1 MTINEKDLYEN
12 IVGHVPP
19 EISERIKVGL
29 KTDPELTKM
38 FEDLRIHIM
47 DSKVHDAKTV
57 QLLLFGMMSAR
68 LISAPIR
75 YHAVAAKMAGAS
87 MDELNAVA
95 GLSLL
100 AGGMRSY
107 NEAGA
112 AIAAAFDPHATE
124 KE

>member
-1 MTINEKDLYEN
+1 MTIDKKDLYEN

-29 KTDPELTKM
+29 ETDAELTHM
-38 FEDLRIHIM
+38 FEELRLHIM
-47 DSKVHDAKTV
+47 RPEALDEKTV

-75 YHAVAAKMAGAS
+75 YHAVAAKMAGAGK
-87 MDELNAVA
+87 DELYAVA
-95 GLSLL
+95 GLALL

-112 AIAAAFDPHATE
+112 AIAAAFANDN
-124 KE
+124 

>member
-1 MTINEKDLYEN
+1 MTINETDLYEN

-29 KTDPELTKM
+29 ETDPELTRM
-38 FEDLRIHIM
+38 FEELRIHIM
-47 DSKVHDAKTV
+47 RSKVLDEKTV

-68 LISAPIR
+68 LISAPIL

-87 MDELNAVA
+87 KDELYAVA
-95 GLSLL
+95 GLALL

-112 AIAAAFDPHATE
+112 AIAAAFE
-124 KE
+124 NES